1 MSNYSAG
8 RGPRPADP
16 YPRLRLA
23 ALTAVIAGVVVLA
36 AAAFV
41 LSYAGIHQIALR
53 AGVSP
58 ELAKLYPVIF
68 DAMLVVS
75 GAAVLALRG
84 ASGWARAYA
93 WSSLLLM
100 LVAVA
105 VGDALHTTNVSLPGQ
120 PTRVVVAITPW
131 VLLLLAFGLWLTML
145 QHLRRLRAA
154 NGQHGQ
160 GPGQPVMTGGAPAA
174 GQGANG
180 ITHNGVSGNGDS
192 GAAQR
197 AAVTWAGADGA
208 GQGRPLP
215 PPLAGLDALLGPR
228 EASRPA
234 LPGTG
239 RDDPAAAGNPEQAD
253 AGQYLD
259 PVSYGAETGYVHP
272 DSYLV
277 PADYSRS
284 AAVAQPDGEPG
295 EQLAPGPGPSEAQPG
310 SPAAADPGT
319 AEPTAAPSAAAS
331 PAAAPSAAAP
341 PAAAPPAAA
350 SPGAA
355 PSAAASP
362 AAAPSAA
369 ASPAAAPSAA
379 ASPAAAPPAAAPPV
393 AAPPAAASP
402 AAASPAPHEPQPA
415 PEKSPVATAKTAAAE
430 GQTAPDNE
438 AHQANGQDPPSPDG
452 DTTRATAAAD
462 PGPGWSACGA
472 PQPGPRR

>member
-1 MSNYSAG
+1 MSSYSAG
-8 RGPRPADP
+8 RGRLADP

-23 ALTAVIAGVVVLA
+23 ALTAVIAGVVLLA

-84 ASGWARAYA
+84 ADGWARAYA

-105 VGDALHTTNVSLPGQ
+105 VGDALHTTNVTLPAQ
-120 PTRVVVAITPW
+120 PTRVVVAVTPW

-145 QHLRRLRAA
+145 QHFRRMRTA

-160 GPGQPVMTGGAPAA
+160 GPGQPAMTGGASAA

-180 ITHNGVSGNGDS
+180 VTGNGVTGNGDY

-197 AAVTWAGADGA
+197 TAVTWAGAGGA

-234 LPGTG
+234 LPGSG
-239 RDDPAAAGNPEQAD
+239 HDDLATAGNPGQAD
-253 AGQYLD
+253 AGQRLD

-272 DSYLV
+272 DSDLG
-277 PADYSRS
+277 PADYSGS
-284 AAVAQPDGEPG
+284 PVVAQPDGEPG
-295 EQLAPGPGPSEAQPG
+295 KQPALGPGPSEAQPG
-310 SPAAADPGT
+310 SPAPADPGT
-319 AEPTAAPSAAAS
+319 AEPPAAG
-331 PAAAPSAAAP
+331 PAAAPSAAT
-341 PAAAPPAAA
+341 
-350 SPGAA
+350 A
-355 PSAAASP
+355 PSAAAS
-362 AAAPSAA
+362 S
-369 ASPAAAPSAA
+369 
-379 ASPAAAPPAAAPPV
+379 
-393 AAPPAAASP
+393 
-402 AAASPAPHEPQPA
+402 AAASPAPHGPLPA
-415 PEKSPVATAKTAAAE
+415 PENSPVATAQTAAAE
-430 GQTAPDNE
+430 GQTAPDHE
-438 AHQANGQDPPSPDG
+438 AHQAEGQDSSSSDG
-452 DTTRATAAAD
+452 DTTPATAMAAAD
-462 PGPGWSACGA
+462 PGPRLERLRSAPA
-472 PQPGPRR
+472 RPTE